1 MSEDVEHY
9 PDFPLALLNTL
20 TYFDF
25 KLIERA
31 DLDRAIEKFEIR
43 VKEMEHK
50 EEKMLKEREKEDQA
64 AFELKQVNWFALI
77 WYSHGFKNQHFL
89 SAKTPLL
96 IIWWI
101 YMKKCTKRIQ
111 MVKRWTW

>member
-31 DLDRAIEKFEIR
+31 DRDRAIEKFEIR

-50 EEKMLKEREKEDQA
+50 EEKMLKEQEKEDQA
-64 AFELKQVNWFALI
+64 AFELLQVNSSFSSLV
-77 WYSHGFKNQHFL
+77 
-89 SAKTPLL
+89 TPFSK
-96 IIWWI
+96 ISN
-101 YMKKCTKRIQ
+101 
-111 MVKRWTW
+111 MVKSRVSLFVKNKLF